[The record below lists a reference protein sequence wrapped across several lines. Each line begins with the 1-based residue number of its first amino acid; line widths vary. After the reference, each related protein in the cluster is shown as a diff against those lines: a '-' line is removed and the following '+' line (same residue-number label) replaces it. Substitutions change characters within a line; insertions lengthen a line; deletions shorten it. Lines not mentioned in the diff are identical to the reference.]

1 MPRQAKHSH
10 IKKGLGKGRL
20 GQGGCSNADG
30 GWDQAGKVERKR
42 TKGQSP
48 AFLSFCTLDSAVATL
63 AGNRIHDQIQ
73 YKTPLDRIRKK
84 LV

>member
-1 MPRQAKHSH
+1 M
-10 IKKGLGKGRL
+10 
-20 GQGGCSNADG
+20 
-30 GWDQAGKVERKR
+30 KVERKR

-48 AFLSFCTLDSAVATL
+48 AFFSFCTLDSAVATL